1 MRLSLFSTP
10 SVLPSATLRTEA
22 PSNTNLQREGR
33 KKTNYDKQVTAAE
46 EAYRKGLPKSQSN
59 APSVESDKISPSLR
73 LYNEAFDHLLFLLSP
88 LDRNDYTNSAWDA
101 LFPDARRA
109 LSEAIKNL

>member
-33 KKTNYDKQVTAAE
+33 KKQIMTNKLQPLKRLIGKDYLRVNPMLLQ
-46 EAYRKGLPKSQSN
+46 L
-59 APSVESDKISPSLR
+59 SLTR
-73 LYNEAFDHLLFLLSP
+73 
-88 LDRNDYTNSAWDA
+88 
-101 LFPDARRA
+101 
-109 LSEAIKNL
+109 